1 LKIKGGTFR
10 PPDLRLTIYKKKN
23 KRREEKTEKKKEKKN
38 VIYYLVTTAPRA
50 TDPAAC
56 HNALEPKTDVDLP
69 D

>member
-1 LKIKGGTFR
+1 MENQGGTFR

-23 KRREEKTEKKKEKKN
+23 KRREEKTEKKN
-38 VIYYLVTTAPRA
+38 FIYYLVTTAPRA